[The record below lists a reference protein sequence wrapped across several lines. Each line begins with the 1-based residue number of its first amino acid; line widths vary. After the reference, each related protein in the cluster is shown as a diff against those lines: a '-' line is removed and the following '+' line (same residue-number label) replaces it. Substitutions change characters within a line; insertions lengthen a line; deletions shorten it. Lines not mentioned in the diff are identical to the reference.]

1 MGFLAGDFMKKWLI
15 LGLLGFMAW
24 PAWSQGYQADQ
35 VPSRARRWYQEAQ
48 QAMDINPGDTGQVI
62 TLLKKALDADPNY
75 LDAVLQLA
83 GIYEK
88 SRAYDKA
95 IAYFARAVQI
105 DSVYA
110 LPAYFLYAQAE
121 AGAGH
126 FQQALQRIGRYLS
139 RKDLPEDARAR
150 GVAWQAHFA
159 FGLQSQQARIP
170 FQPVN
175 LGDSI
180 NTADAEYLPSMPIH
194 GDTLIF
200 TRQQSGKEDFF
211 ISRRLDD
218 HWSQARSIG
227 PPVNSS
233 LNEGAQSISQDGRI
247 LFYAIGD
254 RPGGLGRF
262 DIYYAVRQADHW
274 SEPRNVGPPVN
285 SPFWDTQP
293 CLSPDNQSLYF
304 VSDRP
309 GGYGGSDIYVSH
321 LQPDGRWG
329 RPVNLGDS
337 VNTPGDE
344 SSPFI
349 HADNMTLY
357 FASNGWPGVGNSDL
371 YYTRRALDG
380 HWETPHNLGYPI
392 NTIDHEGSLFVA
404 ADGKTAYF
412 ASNRSDSRGSLD
424 LYSFVLYPEARPRR
438 TLYVEGYVYD
448 RQSGERLAAVVRLNI
463 LDAPDRGSQ
472 ITTHP
477 DGTFLITL
485 PEGYDYAF
493 NVSKPGY
500 LFYSDHFSL
509 RDSTG
514 SGKPFRLRI
523 ALEPL
528 QPDARVTLHNIF
540 FDFDRYSLKPESR
553 TELDQ
558 VVRLMQDNP
567 RLKIQINGYTDS
579 IGTEAHNL
587 ELSQQRA
594 EAVVDYLKSR
604 GIQAERLR
612 AKGYGASHPV
622 APNLTEEG
630 RAQNRRTEMLV
641 LSNE

>member
-1 MGFLAGDFMKKWLI
+1 MKHWLI
-15 LGLLGFMAW
+15 LGLLCWMAW
-24 PAWSQGYQADQ
+24 PAWGQGYHADQ
-35 VPSRARRWYQEAQ
+35 VPARAVSWYEEAQ
-48 QAMDINPGDTGQVI
+48 QAMDINPGDTGKI
-62 TLLKKALDADPNY
+62 IGLLRKAVDEAPNY
-75 LDAVLQLA
+75 LDAILQLA

-88 SRAYDKA
+88 SRAYELA
-95 IAYFARAVQI
+95 ISYFSRAVQI
-105 DSVYA
+105 DSVYT

-139 RKDLPEDARAR
+139 REGLSEESRAK
-150 GVAWQAHFA
+150 ALSWQAHFT
-159 FGLQSQQARIP
+159 FGLKSRQAQIMFR
-170 FQPVN
+170 PVN

-180 NTADAEYLPSMPIH
+180 NTAYAEYLPSMPIDD
-194 GDTLIF
+194 DTLIF
-200 TRQQSGKEDFF
+200 TRKHQGKEDFF
-211 ISRRLDD
+211 ISRRLDSG
-218 HWSQARSIG
+218 WSQAHRIG

-233 LNEGAQSISQDGRI
+233 FNEGAQTISQDGKI

-254 RPGGLGRF
+254 RPNGLGRF
-262 DIYYAVRQADHW
+262 DIYYAVRLGDRW
-274 SEPRNVGPPVN
+274 SDPRNVGPPVN
-285 SPFWDTQP
+285 GPFWDTQP

-357 FASNGWPGVGNSDL
+357 FASTGWPGVGNSDL
-371 YYTRRALDG
+371 YYARRRLDG
-380 HWETPHNLGYPI
+380 HWGTPHNLGYPI

-424 LYSFVLYPEARPRR
+424 LYSFELYPEARPRR

-448 RQSGERLAAVVRLNI
+448 HQTGERLEALVHLNI
-463 LDAPDRGSQ
+463 LNASGAGSR
-472 ITTHP
+472 IVTNR
-477 DGTFLITL
+477 DGTFLVTL

-509 RDSTG
+509 RDSAG
-514 SGKPFRLRI
+514 SGKPFRLSI

-528 QPDARVTLHNIF
+528 KPDARVTLHNIF

-553 TELDQ
+553 IELDQ
-558 VVRLMQDNP
+558 VVGLMQDNP
-567 RLKIQINGYTDS
+567 RLKVQINGYTDS
-579 IGTEAHNL
+579 VGTEAHNL

-594 EAVVDYLKSR
+594 QAVVDYLQSQ
-604 GIQAERLR
+604 GIQAERLK
-612 AKGYGASHPV
+612 AKGYGAAHPV
-622 APNLTEEG
+622 ATNATEEG

-641 LSNE
+641 LSN